1 MIKSFRVRLIMNNK
15 QRTKLFSFAG
25 AARYAYNWALEE
37 EQKEYENSKK
47 FLSDSEL
54 RKRFT
59 QYKKL
64 DNNSWLKNISNNVT
78 KQAIKDACDA
88 YKKFLKHQSRFPRFK
103 SKKRSTPSFYQDPIK
118 IKFTSTHVKLEK
130 ISNSTRKNRKVLNY
144 IRLAERDRIPT
155 DVKYFNPRITYDGL
169 NWWISVSIE
178 YPDSD
183 NKPYGESVGIDLGI
197 KNLAICSDNNV
208 YHNINKSKQ
217 VKSIKKKKRRLQ
229 RRISR
234 KYEKNKIKIKGG
246 VLRYYKTKNVIKNEK
261 LLLKMNHRL
270 TNIRKNYLHQVT
282 SKIIKREPSFICLE
296 DLNVSGMLKNKHLS
310 KAIQEECFYE
320 FRRQIEYK
328 SKERNIIVIFAPRFY
343 PSSKLCSCC
352 GYVKKDLK
360 LSDRI
365 YRCPKCGNII
375 DRDLQA
381 AINLRNYGE
390 QQLQNF
396 T

>member
-1 MIKSFRVRLIMNNK
+1 MIKSFRIKLITNNK
-15 QRTKLFSFAG
+15 QRTKLFLFAG

-37 EQKEYENSKK
+37 EQKEYKNSKK

-59 QYKKL
+59 QHKKL
-64 DNNSWLKNISNNVT
+64 NNNFWLRNISNDVM
-78 KQAIKDACDA
+78 KQAIKDACNA
-88 YKKFLKHQSRFPRFK
+88 YKNFFKHQSRFPRFK

-130 ISNSTRKNRKVLNY
+130 ISDSKRKNRRVLNY

-155 DVKYFNPRITYDGL
+155 GVKYFNPRITYDGL

-178 YPDSD
+178 YHDSD
-183 NKPYGESVGIDLGI
+183 NKPCGESIGIDLGI
-197 KNLAICSDNNV
+197 KNLAICSDNNT

-217 VKSIKKKKRRLQ
+217 VKSIEKKKRRLQ

-234 KYEKNKIKIKGG
+234 KYDKNKIQIKGG
-246 VLRYYKTKNVIKNEK
+246 VFRYYKTKNIIKDEK

-282 SKIIKREPSFICLE
+282 SEIIKREPSFICLE
-296 DLNVSGMLKNKHLS
+296 NLNVSGMLKNKHLS

-328 SKERNIIVIFAPRFY
+328 SKERNIIVIFAPMFY

-352 GYVKKDLK
+352 GYIKKDLK
-360 LSDRI
+360 LSNRI
-365 YRCPKCGNII
+365 YRCPKCGNVI

-390 QQLQNF
+390 QQLQNL

>member
-1 MIKSFRVRLIMNNK
+1 MNNK

-246 VLRYYKTKNVIKNEK
+246 VFRYYKTKNVIKNEK

-296 DLNVSGMLKNKHLS
+296 DLNVNGMLKNKHLS

-375 DRDLQA
+375 NRDLQA